1 MVIIYFQYN
10 YLTPFVQKGVSKT
23 VSPNIHILITITT
36 SVRILL
42 FFSPKEGIGLKIKTR
57 KKKLNYRQK

>member
-1 MVIIYFQYN
+1 MYYQDKKVSNSVGMVIIYFQYN

-42 FFSPKEGIGLKIKTR
+42 FFFPKGRNRT
-57 KKKLNYRQK
+57 